1 MAARTPSAKP
11 LRCLTILLAA
21 LGTLAANLAWAVPAA
36 PAHVIGA
43 RPFDRGAM
51 GLWATAGVP
60 DVELGARWGLSS
72 AFDLGARLRLSYG
85 TGSHIGGFGSSAA
98 ALARLR
104 VASLGS
110 WDIAVT
116 AEPGVFVHAGVEDWA
131 PLAKAGQK
139 GSTSALLGVDLGVP
153 AVVASTRLPG
163 ELSVALGLSAPVQL
177 HFAPEITVA
186 WQVIARVQV
195 AKAVDRHWSAL
206 AGGEFGT
213 TFYGPGAGSP
223 TAEPLWRLHV
233 GVGWQ

>member
-36 PAHVIGA
+36 PSVIGA

-104 VASLGS
+104 VASSGG
-110 WDIAVT
+110 WDFAVT
-116 AEPGVFVHAGVEDWA
+116 A
-131 PLAKAGQK
+131 
-139 GSTSALLGVDLGVP
+139 
-153 AVVASTRLPG
+153 
-163 ELSVALGLSAPVQL
+163 
-177 HFAPEITVA
+177 
-186 WQVIARVQV
+186 
-195 AKAVDRHWSAL
+195 
-206 AGGEFGT
+206 
-213 TFYGPGAGSP
+213 
-223 TAEPLWRLHV
+223 
-233 GVGWQ
+233 